1 MIQTSKCSL
10 FVVVVVVVVVVV
22 KFSKQKRSLSWHLT
36 DSTAGF
42 LLMFFSVHQPL
53 SLENSSC
60 QAMSIQTEL
69 EHFMEYVFGFC
80 AALDEEPGLRVT
92 KNNVRKMKDHF

>member
-1 MIQTSKCSL
+1 MLPVCCCKIFHTKKVLELAS
-10 FVVVVVVVVVVV
+10 
-22 KFSKQKRSLSWHLT
+22 

>member
-1 MIQTSKCSL
+1 
-10 FVVVVVVVVVVV
+10 
-22 KFSKQKRSLSWHLT
+22 
-36 DSTAGF
+36 
-42 LLMFFSVHQPL
+42 MFFSAHQPL
-53 SLENSSC
+53 SLESSSC

>member
-1 MIQTSKCSL
+1 
-10 FVVVVVVVVVVV
+10 
-22 KFSKQKRSLSWHLT
+22 
-36 DSTAGF
+36 
-42 LLMFFSVHQPL
+42 
-53 SLENSSC
+53 
-60 QAMSIQTEL
+60 MSIQTEL